1 MYVEVNFCKIGEII
15 TVFVKHFFG
24 LCVYARD
31 NLINVSRLILRKYC
45 TKNRNIL
52 YWEKIQQNRN
62 LLNTISKGIF
72 CFEISRWIKN
82 HIKKY
87 TKRFNQ
93 IFFALKNWTCSSS
106 TWQFKLKKKH
116 WLLNKSQFLLC
127 DIFVTCDRWKHMM
140 HIFTSF

>member
-72 CFEISRWIKN
+72 CFEISR
-82 HIKKY
+82 
-87 TKRFNQ
+87 
-93 IFFALKNWTCSSS
+93 
-106 TWQFKLKKKH
+106 
-116 WLLNKSQFLLC
+116 
-127 DIFVTCDRWKHMM
+127 
-140 HIFTSF
+140 